1 MHPTAESLEKRFSGV
16 FLGSRESLGD
26 LSIYVK
32 PDGALEL
39 FRALHERPEFSYDY
53 IVDVTSVD
61 YPMDPE
67 RFEVVYI
74 LYSIPRRHRIMV
86 KIRIPE
92 ENPVV
97 DSVVGIWKGA
107 EFMERE
113 VFDMMGIQFRG
124 HPDLRRILMPDDYEE
139 GYPLRKDFPLV
150 GKGWRDS
157 FSFVPKFQGNFTKIE
172 GNPDGSNSF
181 LPG

>member
-1 MHPTAESLEKRFSGV
+1 MHPVAESLRRRFPEV
-16 FLGSRESLGD
+16 VIGSREALGD
-26 LSIYVK
+26 LTIYLREL
-32 PDGALEL
+32 GALDV
-39 FRALHERPEFSYDY
+39 FRALHDEEEFLYDY

-86 KIRIPE
+86 KIRVSE
-92 ENPVV
+92 SHPVV
-97 DSVVGIWKGA
+97 DSIVSIWRGA

-113 VFDMMGIQFRG
+113 VYAMMGIQFRG
-124 HPDLRRILMPDDYEE
+124 HPDLRRILMPDDYDE

-150 GKGWRDS
+150 GKGWRDD
-157 FSFVPKFQGNFTKIE
+157 FSFVPNYFENLPPLPE
-172 GNPDGSNSF
+172 GRK
-181 LPG
+181 

>member
-1 MHPTAESLEKRFSGV
+1 MHPVAESLEKRFAGM

-26 LSIYVK
+26 LTVYLRAEN
-32 PDGALEL
+32 ALEI
-39 FRALHERPEFSYDY
+39 FRALHDDPEYSYDY

-74 LYSIPRRHRIMV
+74 LYSLSRRHRIMV
-86 KIRIPE
+86 KVRVTE
-92 ENPVV
+92 DSPVV

-113 VFDMMGIQFRG
+113 VYDMMGIQFRG

-157 FSFVPKFQGNFTKIE
+157 FSFVPRFQDARPEI
-172 GNPDGSNSF
+172 DGKKGDSDSYF
-181 LPG
+181 PV